1 MKILILTNGS
11 YGDYSFCNKEERFDY
26 IICAD
31 RGLAH
36 ARILGLI
43 PNLIVGD
50 FDSTNEEDLKYFKE
64 QGIQIETF
72 DTHKDETDTEIAILR
87 AIQKGA
93 TEVTIYGG
101 IGSRLDHSLGNVHLL
116 YKLLK
121 LGIKGKLMNPNNTVF
136 LAEKYVCIKGKKG
149 DLVSLLPF
157 TDKITGVTTKSLVYP
172 LKNAVL
178 NMGTSLGISNVLEE
192 NTAEIWLDEGVIM
205 IIMAQD

>member
-11 YGDYSFCNKEERFDY
+11 YGDYSFCNPDESFDY

-36 ARILGLI
+36 ARVLGLM

-50 FDSTNEEDLKYFKE
+50 FDSTNEVDLMYFKE
-64 QGIQIETF
+64 QGVQIEAF
-72 DTHKDETDTEIAILR
+72 DTHKDETDTEIAVSR

-101 IGSRLDHSLGNVHLL
+101 IGSRLDHSLANIHLL

-121 LGIKGKLMNPNNTVF
+121 VGIKGKLVNPNNTVY
-136 LAEKYVCIKGKKG
+136 LAESYVRIKGRKG
-149 DLVSLLPF
+149 DLVSLVPF
-157 TDKITGVTTKSLVYP
+157 AGSVTGVTTKSLVYP
-172 LKNAVL
+172 LKDAVIHI
-178 NMGTSLGISNVLEE
+178 GTSLGISNVLEE
-192 NTAEIWLDEGVIM
+192 DTAEIWLDEGIIIV
-205 IIMAQD
+205 IMAQD